1 MVVVVFVLLQIR
13 PEDPVNIP
21 FVFSAFEVN
30 HAPHSVCE
38 NDDAPANILSMFF
51 TLDTSHLEM
60 SLLND
65 LAE

>member
-1 MVVVVFVLLQIR
+1 MVVVFVLLQIR

-21 FVFSAFEVN
+21 FVLSAFEVN
-30 HAPHSVCE
+30 HLPHSVCE
-38 NDDAPANILSMFF
+38 NDDAPENILSMFF